1 MLLSIPNMTPRADK
15 VHITRDNETET
26 WRSDYTGRAA
36 HVRQVLLV
44 LQGALTHGNETLAA
58 PASVA
63 LTRDEAALRFAAG
76 ADGLQVLMLQF
87 PCRVS

>member
-26 WRSDYTGRAA
+26 WLSDYTGRAA